1 MSSQEGEPT
10 TLPSLKREDQVLC
23 PLRSTDTQLPVFD
36 WALSILMV
44 RLALWPCQC
53 HLASSLWL
61 GLCGLGLTRPLL
73 GSVLGVF
80 VGSASVGLGLW
91 LARPLLG
98 SALCPVH
105 AARPWLARPLLPCCW
120 LLSAGCSAVVSSADW
135 ALWPLDWALWLLDVR
150 AAVRW
155 VLDVA
160 LLALISGSPC
170 LCSTELGS
178 SVGLNSTAL
187 GFAGL
192 YWAVSLSLRTGL
204 SAMIPPVHRAGC
216 TGIQFDPHNKI

>member
-36 WALSILMV
+36 WALFILMV
-44 RLALWPCQC
+44 RSARWPCQC

-73 GSVLGVF
+73 GSVLGLF
-80 VGSASVGLGLW
+80 FGSASVGLGLW

-98 SALCPVH
+98 SALCSVH

-120 LLSAGCSAVVSSADW
+120 LLSAGCSVVVGSAAVW

-170 LCSTELGS
+170 LGST
-178 SVGLNSTAL
+178 
-187 GFAGL
+187 
-192 YWAVSLSLRTGL
+192 
-204 SAMIPPVHRAGC
+204 
-216 TGIQFDPHNKI
+216 